1 MFEIDLFYIYN
12 AKPRDDFKT
21 MPQDRYFIENPLQKN
36 TKISL
41 EKETLHKLRS
51 VMRKREGE
59 KVELINGKGVL
70 AIGLIEE
77 LTSTKGTL
85 SIESYKKGQVTPP
98 SLIAVE
104 PFLKLPAL
112 ELVIQKGTELGVEQ
126 FWLFPA
132 ERSEKELASSHQL
145 KRLRAIAI
153 SAIEQCGRLDLP
165 EILIQP
171 PLKKIEFGK
180 GSLFFGDLRKQAFSF
195 QEIAQKISTY
205 PSPLFLLCGPEK
217 GWSNE
222 ELSYLDQKA
231 NGVGIK
237 LHGKNTLRAETAAI
251 VTFALFAEFMELRKS
266 L

>member
-1 MFEIDLFYIYN
+1 
-12 AKPRDDFKT
+12 

-59 KVELINGKGVL
+59 TVELINGKGIL
-70 AIGLIEE
+70 AIGVIEK
-77 LTSTKGTL
+77 LTSNKGTL
-85 SIESYKKGQVTPP
+85 SIESYKEEQLPPP

-112 ELVIQKGTELGVEQ
+112 ELVIKKGTELGVQQ

-132 ERSEKELASSHQL
+132 ERSEKEIVSFHQL
-145 KRLRAIAI
+145 KRLRAITI

-165 EILIQP
+165 EILMQP
-171 PLKKIEFGK
+171 PLKKIEFRK
-180 GSLFFGDLRKQAFSF
+180 GSLFFGDLRKKAFPF
-195 QEIAQKISTY
+195 QEIAPKISTY
-205 PSPLFLLCGPEK
+205 PKPLFLLCGPEK
-217 GWSNE
+217 GWSDE
-222 ELSYLDQKA
+222 ELSYLDQKT

-237 LHGKNTLRAETAAI
+237 LHGKSTLRAETAAI
-251 VTFALFAEFMELRKS
+251 ATFAFFAEFMELQKS